1 MTRCNTAVN
10 PVLAPWAF
18 KQLYPLTLKVA
29 GLHSHPHT
37 NIPSYLRG
45 PIKGHIENS
54 WAFLSLPLCDLSVT
68 AILLGPFRR
77 SGSSFCLR
85 GGPKQCISG
94 PFLRQGL
101 LFQGVERAGAG
112 LTSVCVQ
119 SQAGPEHSVPRWPPS
134 PLPGGL
140 CSRFHAIRAAA
151 CFPAQSCQG
160 HKRPWVGSHQEGWA
174 WKIGKMYHK
183 AHPLDGCLA
192 PCGGVSRPSSPF
204 CTFLFPF
211 PLAELHL
218 SPSPQR
224 TSTSFRWNGANKL
237 KGGAPNES
245 MFFVCEEGFV
255 PH

>member
-1 MTRCNTAVN
+1 MA
-10 PVLAPWAF
+10 
-18 KQLYPLTLKVA
+18 
-29 GLHSHPHT
+29 
-37 NIPSYLRG
+37 
-45 PIKGHIENS
+45 
-54 WAFLSLPLCDLSVT
+54 LSLTPPCVIYLWRPYCRAFSEGVAQVFVLEE
-68 AILLGPFRR
+68 AQR
-77 SGSSFCLR
+77 
-85 GGPKQCISG
+85 QCILG

-101 LFQGVERAGAG
+101 LFQGGERIRAG

-119 SQAGPEHSVPRWPPS
+119 SQAGPEHSVPWRPPS

-192 PCGGVSRPSSPF
+192 LCGGVSRPSSP

-211 PLAELHL
+211 SLAELHL
-218 SPSPQR
+218 SLCHP
-224 TSTSFRWNGANKL
+224 
-237 KGGAPNES
+237 GGQAHHLDEMVQTN
-245 MFFVCEEGFV
+245 
-255 PH
+255 